1 MIFIFLMLAIIAL
14 LYVYLTWNFDYW
26 TKRGIPAP
34 KAKVLFGDLPNGLT
48 RKKHVAYDIQ
58 VLYDNFKAKTP
69 FVGLIQ
75 TRDPR
80 LLILEPEVVKDVLI
94 RKFNNFRN
102 SEFADIIDTEQDP
115 LFAQNP
121 FFLKDEE
128 WKEKRAEITQAFT
141 VNRMK
146 ALYPLIQDVST
157 RMVKYVATE
166 SEKSDPFDA
175 RELSAKYTTD
185 VVSNCIFGIDAE
197 SFTKEK
203 PEIREMGR
211 RLFSSSPWIFIKMIL
226 IASFKFLKRFIKIQL
241 MQIEVKEFFV
251 NLMQQA
257 LKYRNEN
264 KVQREDFLDFI
275 IQLRNKKHIS
285 ELEMASHTISCFSD
299 GFETSSIAISHALY
313 ELAKNKRVQD
323 KLRDEVKKHCDDNG
337 LLNFETLNDI
347 LYLDQVFH
355 EAIRLHPPV
364 AMISRMCSEAVDLEH
379 DGKKVSVEKGI
390 NVFIPLMQI
399 HYDSQYFLEPTSFQP
414 ERFDDGAMKDY
425 LDRCVFMPF
434 GAGPRICLGMRFALL
449 QSKAA
454 LAAIVRNFE
463 FSVNEKTQ
471 DNPLI
476 IDPKEFLNIKVGGL
490 WLNFKPLSE
499 E

>member
-1 MIFIFLMLAIIAL
+1 MFLIILIVLAIVAL
-14 LYVYLTWNFDYW
+14 VYVYLTWNFDYW

-48 RKKHVAYDIQ
+48 RKKHLIYDFQ
-58 VLYDNFKAKTP
+58 VIYDDFKGKTP
-69 FVGLIQ
+69 FVGIIQ

-94 RKFNNFRN
+94 RKFNSFRN
-102 SEFADIIDTEQDP
+102 TEFPDMIDTEQDP

-128 WKEKRAEITQAFT
+128 WKEKRAEITPAFT
-141 VNRMK
+141 TSRLK
-146 ALYPLIQDVST
+146 ALYPLIEDVTS
-157 RMVKYVATE
+157 RMVKYITDE
-166 SEKSDPFDA
+166 SKKSDPFDA

-211 RLFSSSPWIFIKMIL
+211 KLLAPSPTVIFKIFL
-226 IASFKFLKRFIKIQL
+226 VESFKFLKGVIKIRF
-241 MQIEVKEFFV
+241 MPDDIKDFFV
-251 NLMQQA
+251 NLLQQA
-257 LKYRNEN
+257 LKYRKEN
-264 KVQREDFLDFI
+264 NVQREDFLDYI
-275 IQLRNKKHIS
+275 IQLRNKKNIS
-285 ELEMASHTISCFSD
+285 ELEMASHTISFFTD
-299 GFETSSIAISHALY
+299 GFETSSIAISYALY

-323 KLRDEVKKHCDDNG
+323 KLRVEVNKHCDDNG

-347 LYLDQVFH
+347 AYLDQVFH
-355 EAIRLHPPV
+355 EALRLHPP
-364 AMISRMCSEAVDLEH
+364 ALLTSRMCTETVDLEH
-379 DGKKVSVEKGI
+379 DGKKVTVEKEK
-390 NVFIPLMQI
+390 NVFIPIMQI
-399 HYDSQYFLEPTSFQP
+399 HYDSEYYLEPKSFQP

-425 LDRCVFMPF
+425 LDRCVFLPF

-454 LAAIVRNFE
+454 LAAIVHNFE
-463 FSVNEKTQ
+463 ISVNEKTA
-471 DNPLI
+471 DPLI
-476 IDPKEFLNIKVGGL
+476 IDPKEFLNVKVGGL
-490 WLNFKPLSE
+490 WLNFKPLNE